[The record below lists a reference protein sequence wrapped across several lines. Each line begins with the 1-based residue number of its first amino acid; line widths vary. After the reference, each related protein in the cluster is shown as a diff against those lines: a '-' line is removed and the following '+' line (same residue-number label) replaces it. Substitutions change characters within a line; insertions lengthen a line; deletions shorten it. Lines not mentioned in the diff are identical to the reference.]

1 MDLGPL
7 YAGFSGL
14 VHLIFT
20 AILAARSTIISIL
33 QMKKLRPRE
42 KLSDLPHARYVVGK
56 FSQDL
61 NPDIL
66 GSDSKVLSAE
76 LDYH

>member
-1 MDLGPL
+1 MIGLGIWLSLNKERGEGARGSSRWKHISEGIRSAPVASGPL

-42 KLSDLPHARYVVGK
+42 V
-56 FSQDL
+56 
-61 NPDIL
+61 
-66 GSDSKVLSAE
+66 E
-76 LDYH
+76 